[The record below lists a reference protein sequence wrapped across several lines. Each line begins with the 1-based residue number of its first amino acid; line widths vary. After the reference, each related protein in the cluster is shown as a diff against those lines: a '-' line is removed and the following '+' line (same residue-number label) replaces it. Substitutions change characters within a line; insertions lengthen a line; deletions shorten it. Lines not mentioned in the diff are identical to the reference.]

1 MGIDLSDE
9 GELLLQEGAEHSM
22 GEIQAWSVD
31 ESREVWTQTFEG
43 HNWGPIL
50 VTAGNVLFAGGT
62 SDRKFRAFDARTG
75 ELLWSQVTNSGVI
88 GVPSSYA
95 IDGVQYVAVLSGYGV
110 DAALEQEMLNAQSA
124 KPRIVPQ
131 GGVLWVFRLADA
143 F

>member
-1 MGIDLSDE
+1 M
-9 GELLLQEGAEHSM
+9 
-22 GEIQAWSVD
+22 D

-75 ELLWSQVTNSGVI
+75 ELLWNQVTNSGVI

-110 DAALEQEMLNAQSA
+110 DAAFEQDMLNRQSE